1 MTLGSPSGLDPR
13 RIRWAAAGGV
23 VVVLTVWIAVAA
35 ANREDPVDVVED
47 FFAAVVH
54 RDVDRAL
61 ALVDRSGGG
70 VPIGPEAAFLDPRA
84 IAGGWDLVSATEQHR
99 DDDGQWATVTVTLA
113 GPDGTAE
120 GDLLVARD
128 YDGPWRMYSPLVL
141 VEFPASPLSFVRVND
156 LSVPAAAR
164 PGSPAR
170 FWLFPGGYRFYPDLP
185 GVVSGPDA
193 EPVMAFPAYENR
205 SDYPGTQPYTV
216 AAGALSATEQAVSAA
231 TEQIAA
237 LVDDCVEFTT
247 PVPYHC
253 PFATDG
259 EIDTTDGRRIRE
271 PEDLQWRVSRYP
283 VVSLADNRAE
293 QQPVGFQVVTET
305 AGIVTLTGSGVDSD
319 GDVVTFTVECGIEL
333 TGLTVTIGAGGE
345 VGLAT
350 NGAFADDQRN
360 TCHRNP

>member
-1 MTLGSPSGLDPR
+1 MTLGSLSGLGPH
-13 RIRWAAAGGV
+13 RIRWAVAGGV
-23 VVVLTVWIAVAA
+23 AVVLTVWIAVAA
-35 ANREDPVDVVED
+35 ASREEPVDVVEE
-47 FFAAVVH
+47 FFAAIVDK
-54 RDVDRAL
+54 DVDRAL
-61 ALVDRSGGG
+61 ALVDRSGDG

-84 IAGGWDLVSATEQHR
+84 IADGWDLVSATERRR
-99 DDDGQWATVTVTLA
+99 DDDDQATVTVTLA

-120 GDLLVARD
+120 GDLLVERD

-141 VEFPASPLSFVRVND
+141 VEFPASPLSYVQVND
-156 LSVPAAAR
+156 LSVPAAAG

-170 FWLFPGGYRFYPDLP
+170 FWLFPGPYRFYPDLP

-193 EPVMAFPAYENR
+193 EPVVAFPAHESRYGDPR
-205 SDYPGTQPYTV
+205 TKPYTV
-216 AAGALSATEQAVSAA
+216 AAGALSATELGVSAV

-259 EIDTTDGRRIRE
+259 EIDTTDGLRIRE
-271 PEDLQWRVSRYP
+271 PEDLQWRISQYP

-293 QQPVGFQVVTET
+293 QQPVGLQVVTET

-319 GDVVTFTVECGIEL
+319 GDAVTFTVECGIEL
-333 TGLTVTIGAGGE
+333 TGLTVTIDAGGE
-345 VGLAT
+345 VRLAT
-350 NGAFADDQRN
+350 NGAFAGDQPN